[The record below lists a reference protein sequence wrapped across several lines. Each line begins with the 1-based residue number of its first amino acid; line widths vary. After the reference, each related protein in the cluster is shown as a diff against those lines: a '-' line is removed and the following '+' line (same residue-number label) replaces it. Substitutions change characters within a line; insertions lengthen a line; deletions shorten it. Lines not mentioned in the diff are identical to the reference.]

1 MVRAVKKIKVMVL
14 RDLKEYCED
23 YCEKFPSFKDQIW
36 EFYKLAVMEVDVFGE
51 SEDHECELAVGC
63 INDLIKGLK

>member
-1 MVRAVKKIKVMVL
+1 MIL

-36 EFYKLAVMEVDVFGE
+36 EFYDLAVMEVEDFGG
-51 SEDHECELAVGC
+51 SEDHECELEVGD
-63 INDLIKGLK
+63 INDLINGL